1 MISPLISFRETVAQM
16 IQGGQ
21 RVIDNPVYLGDLG
34 AALTAAES
42 HELQEVL
49 EETNVSDNIDEVSQT
64 MIMCFV

>member
-1 MISPLISFRETVAQM
+1 MHFTMFTFIRETVAQM

-42 HELQEVL
+42 AELQEVL
-49 EETNVSDNIDEVSQT
+49 EEADVSS
-64 MIMCFV
+64 